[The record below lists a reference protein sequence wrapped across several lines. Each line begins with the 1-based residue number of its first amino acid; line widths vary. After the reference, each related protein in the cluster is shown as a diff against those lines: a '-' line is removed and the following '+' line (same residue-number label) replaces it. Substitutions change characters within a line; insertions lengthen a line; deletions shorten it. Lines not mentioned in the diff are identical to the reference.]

1 MENPQREHV
10 ALTDE
15 VYLGGWV
22 PRLLPPSAVDIRT
35 QHNIDTNEVWVRFK
49 VGTPNFSPADLG
61 YRPMEPANWPTQV
74 RQPRHA
80 NWWFKSLSDFS
91 PRDATLYVGTCQDA
105 SAGAPARS
113 GHMLMVA
120 GARRQCR
127 CSSALGPHAH
137 GCWSGLLL
145 VRQRECGLTPRSTG
159 PATASAVSLVRG
171 TWCIIAYQAY
181 GACLRRPVNSNVRPQ
196 IQDSAA

>member
-1 MENPQREHV
+1 MRALVLSLATTAGATAALLYGCDRLENPQREYV

-15 VYLGGWV
+15 VYLGGRV

-35 QHNIDTNEVWVRFK
+35 QHNIDTNEFLVRFK
-49 VGTPNFSPADLG
+49 VGTPSFSPADLG

-120 GARRQCR
+120 GEVYF
-127 CSSALGPHAH
+127 
-137 GCWSGLLL
+137 W
-145 VRQRECGLTPRSTG
+145 CGS
-159 PATASAVSLVRG
+159 ASA
-171 TWCIIAYQAY
+171 A
-181 GACLRRPVNSNVRPQ
+181 
-196 IQDSAA
+196 